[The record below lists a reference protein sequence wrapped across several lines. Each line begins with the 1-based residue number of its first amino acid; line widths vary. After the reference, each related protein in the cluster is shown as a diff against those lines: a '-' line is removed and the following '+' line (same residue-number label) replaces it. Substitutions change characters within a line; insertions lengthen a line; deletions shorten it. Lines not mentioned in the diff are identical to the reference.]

1 MLYYHLEVRR
11 MNEKVLSQP
20 TLETD
25 ADYEAAIEQY
35 LAEMR
40 RLNEQMNND
49 RSDIERLKA
58 ETETLKTQTRALLA
72 TLPTKNLEVYQCQ
85 TRNFVN

>member
-1 MLYYHLEVRR
+1 MLYYPLQVRR
-11 MNEKVLSQP
+11 MDEKVLAQSTP
-20 TLETD
+20 ETD

-40 RLNEQMNND
+40 RLNEQMKND
-49 RSDIERLKA
+49 RRDIERLKA

-72 TLPTKNLEVYQCQ
+72 TGGAEW
-85 TRNFVN
+85 

>member
-1 MLYYHLEVRR
+1 
-11 MNEKVLSQP
+11 MNEKVFSQP
-20 TLETD
+20 TLEKD

-58 ETETLKTQTRALLA
+58 ETETLKIQTRALLA
-72 TLPTKNLEVYQCQ
+72 TLTTKNLEVYQCQ
-85 TRNFVN
+85 TQNFVN